1 MLVCL
6 QEAQITECELLG
18 SVQRQRMLVWPAEGC
33 VVAECFCGSA
43 RRWQLTGS
51 GARLGFLPC
60 PPQGDRETG
69 KVTVQ
74 GQKPMMPQEIRTK
87 GKVTAIIINKD

>member
-1 MLVCL
+1 MFLRVS
-6 QEAQITECELLG
+6 EA
-18 SVQRQRMLVWPAEGC
+18 MAADWVWGP
-33 VVAECFCGSA
+33 
-43 RRWQLTGS
+43 
-51 GARLGFLPC
+51 GFLPC

-74 GQKPMMPQEIRTK
+74 GRKPMMPQEIRTK